1 MPVAHSGMVL
11 ETYIDWYRSVMVL
24 LIYTFCRL
32 VFGTLYP
39 AYSSYKAVKTK
50 NVKEYVRWMMY
61 WIVFALFTFIETLT
75 DAFLSWIPFYYEIK
89 IVFVIWLLS
98 PATRGSSILYRK
110 FVHPQLMKRERDID
124 DCIATAKD
132 KGCAALMTFGTRG
145 LNYAANTVVQTAL
158 KGQFIFLQY
167 IMSKPWQGQSVVA
180 DHLKKSYSMNDLS
193 ERSSN
198 EEVFDETDLYVER
211 QPRHLHTSSH
221 ENLSTVGRRKRHTIS
236 ENYSSELY
244 ELHERDEEQQ
254 YTPTPETSDKVQRRT
269 HAQKENYQGVTTHR
283 TRSGARKKPDLEK

>member
-198 EEVFDETDLYVER
+198 EEVFDETDMPPISGNATL
-211 QPRHLHTSSH
+211 PRAKTKPSDQLRAGKS
-221 ENLSTVGRRKRHTIS
+221 NLSKTYKEANVKYLGVVLGILVVYPTFFVQIRIVFCLVVVCLFQSSIS
-236 ENYSSELY
+236 
-244 ELHERDEEQQ
+244 H
-254 YTPTPETSDKVQRRT
+254 
-269 HAQKENYQGVTTHR
+269 
-283 TRSGARKKPDLEK
+283 